1 VQLSP
6 EQRSALSTIGN
17 AAIGVALGMSVL
29 VVAFIVSQFATGQG
43 SVARP
48 TPSASESVAA
58 AAVVAATV
66 TPTPSP
72 TPPPTS
78 SSSPTAAPA
87 VLLVTASPTAT
98 ATPTPSPSR
107 TADALTP
114 EPYSNSGK
122 RYAALR
128 APVGYTYGA
137 PIAGTVQVRLYQ
149 LINGEV
155 RVGSV
160 VPTLPFY
167 PYVTLESSDR
177 RIIFRPGALDVD
189 TQVLIKDG
197 ERAESGTP
205 LFKIVG
211 DGASSWR
218 TFYDR
223 GMTANI
229 IASVAAL
236 PSGAELDPVAFFTTH

>member
-48 TPSASESVAA
+48 APSASASVAA

-107 TADALTP
+107 TPDALTA

-128 APVGYTYGA
+128 APVGYTYVAPFAGA
-137 PIAGTVQVRLYQ
+137 VQVRMYQ

-177 RIIFRPGALDVD
+177 RLIFRPGALDVD
-189 TQVLIKDG
+189 AQVLIKDG
-197 ERAESGTP
+197 ERADSGTP

-223 GMTANI
+223 GVTANI

-236 PSGAELDPVAFFTTH
+236 PSGAELDPVAFFTMR

>member
-1 VQLSP
+1 MQLSP

-48 TPSASESVAA
+48 TPSAPAPLA
-58 AAVVAATV
+58 TAAVVVATA

-78 SSSPTAAPA
+78 SSSPTEAPTSS
-87 VLLVTASPTAT
+87 LVTASPTAT

-107 TADALTP
+107 TPDALTA

-128 APVGYTYGA
+128 APVGYTYVAPFAGA
-137 PIAGTVQVRLYQ
+137 VQVRLYQ

-177 RIIFRPGALDVD
+177 RLIFRPGALDVD
-189 TQVLIKDG
+189 TLVLIKDG

-236 PSGAELDPVAFFTTH
+236 PSGAELDPAAFFTTR